1 MALSGG
7 DNWTKDSIMLNII
20 PFIAKR
26 EGVAVKKLFV
36 ADNLLLNGLKQYQG
50 LLELI
55 WQSLTAVTI
64 YTLGLML
71 SSNSSNG
78 L

>member
-1 MALSGG
+1 MALSDG

-20 PFIAKR
+20 PFITKR
-26 EGVAVKKLFV
+26 EGVGVKKLLV

-50 LLELI
+50 LLDLI

-71 SSNSSNG
+71 SSNSGNG

>member
-1 MALSGG
+1 MALSDG

-20 PFIAKR
+20 PFITKR
-26 EGVAVKKLFV
+26 EGVGVKKLLV

-50 LLELI
+50 LLDLI